1 MNDETQLE
9 TPWEDP
15 IVAEVRAARAALLA
29 AAGYD
34 LEKLVA
40 RLRQEQPLSGHPI
53 VTFPPRVPEPTAGEA
68 A

>member
-1 MNDETQLE
+1 MNDEKDRE

-15 IVAEVRAARAALLA
+15 VVTEVRAARAALLA

-34 LEKLVA
+34 LEKLVE
-40 RLRQEQPLSGHPI
+40 RLRQEQALSGHPV
-53 VTFPPRVPEPTAGEA
+53 VTFAPRAPEPTAGEA